1 MSARR
6 VVIRDRSRL
15 APGRPAGCA
24 EQDRQRGVTLV
35 ELLVGAAI
43 GLFLV
48 AVMGALFVGGKGGMR
63 SQNHVARLQEN
74 GRFLAD
80 TLAND
85 LRMAGFRGCRGL
97 STATLTNTLK
107 TPTALL
113 YNFAQGVWASHH
125 TGSAWSPAL
134 DAAIQSPTLTPAPNS
149 AGDVLTLRRSEGPGI
164 ALTAEMT
171 AGTDALS
178 VTAGVTVN
186 KGDWL
191 MVSDCGG
198 AAVFQATNTGPGTA
212 GSILHA
218 SSGSLTPGN
227 STADLGRA
235 YLQDALLHRLA
246 TTTYYLAPSAR
257 SGKTNLLA
265 LWSYTVPSYDGS
277 VQPQELATGVER
289 FIVRLGLDSDADGA
303 ADAYVTPD
311 AVTNWSQVVTTQV
324 ELLLASTDD
333 GVTTSAQPYVFN
345 GSSSTPTDRRLRSVV
360 SFTASVRNALR

>member
-1 MSARR
+1 MNPRLMSPPSQRQA
-6 VVIRDRSRL
+6 
-15 APGRPAGCA
+15 
-24 EQDRQRGVTLV
+24 RQRGVTLV
-35 ELLVGAAI
+35 ELMIGAAI

-48 AVMGALFVGGKGGMR
+48 AVMGALFVGGKGGLR

-85 LRMAGFRGCRGL
+85 LRMAGFRGCRG
-97 STATLTNTLK
+97 SATLTNTLK

-113 YNFAQGVWASHH
+113 YNFAQGVWASRH

-149 AGDVLTLRRSEGPGI
+149 YGDVLTIRRSEGPGI
-164 ALTAEMT
+164 ALTAEM
-171 AGTDALS
+171 GTGSDALT
-178 VTAGVTVN
+178 VTAGSTVT

-191 MVSDCGG
+191 MVSDCSG
-198 AAVFQATNTGPGTA
+198 AAVFQATNNTPGTS

-218 SSGSLTPGN
+218 TSNGFTPGN
-227 STADLGRA
+227 NTANLGRA
-235 YLQDALLHRLA
+235 FLQDALVHRLA

-257 SGKTNLLA
+257 SGKTSLRA
-265 LWSYTVPSYDGS
+265 LWSHTVPVYDGS
-277 VQPQELATGVER
+277 AQPQELVTGVER
-289 FIVRLGLDSDADGA
+289 FVVRLGLDSDADGA

-311 AVTNWSQVVTTQV
+311 AVTDWSQVVTTQV

-333 GVTTSAQPYVFN
+333 GVVTAAQPYVFN
-345 GSSSTPTDRRLRSVV
+345 GGSTTPTDRRLRSVV

>member
-1 MSARR
+1 MNPRLMSPPSQRQA
-6 VVIRDRSRL
+6 
-15 APGRPAGCA
+15 
-24 EQDRQRGVTLV
+24 RQRGVTLV
-35 ELLVGAAI
+35 ELMIGAAI

-48 AVMGALFVGGKGGMR
+48 AVMGALFVGGKGGLR

-85 LRMAGFRGCRGL
+85 LRMAGFRGCRG
-97 STATLTNTLK
+97 SATLTNTLK

-113 YNFAQGVWASHH
+113 YNFAQGVWASRH

-149 AGDVLTLRRSEGPGI
+149 YGDVLTIRRSEGPGI
-164 ALTAEMT
+164 ALTAEMSS
-171 AGTDALS
+171 GSDALT
-178 VTAGVTVN
+178 VTAGSTVT

-191 MVSDCGG
+191 MVSDCSG
-198 AAVFQATNTGPGTA
+198 AAVFQVTNNTPGTS

-218 SSGSLTPGN
+218 TSNGFTPGN
-227 STADLGRA
+227 NTANLGRA
-235 YLQDALLHRLA
+235 FLQDALVHRLA

-257 SGKTNLLA
+257 SGKTSLRA
-265 LWSYTVPSYDGS
+265 LWSHTVPVYDGS
-277 VQPQELATGVER
+277 AQPQELVTGVER
-289 FIVRLGLDSDADGA
+289 FVVRLGLDSDADGA

-311 AVTNWSQVVTTQV
+311 AVTDWSQVVTTQV

-333 GVTTSAQPYVFN
+333 GVVTAAQPYVFN
-345 GSSSTPTDRRLRSVV
+345 GSSTTPTDRRLRSVV

>member
-1 MSARR
+1 MSPPSQRQA
-6 VVIRDRSRL
+6 
-15 APGRPAGCA
+15 
-24 EQDRQRGVTLV
+24 RQRGVTLV
-35 ELLVGAAI
+35 ELMIGAAI

-48 AVMGALFVGGKGGMR
+48 AVMGALFVGGKGGLR

-85 LRMAGFRGCRGL
+85 LRMAGFRGCRG
-97 STATLTNTLK
+97 SATLTNTLK

-113 YNFAQGVWASHH
+113 YNFAQGVWASRH

-149 AGDVLTLRRSEGPGI
+149 YGDVLTIRRSEGPGI
-164 ALTAEMT
+164 ALTAEMSS
-171 AGTDALS
+171 GSDALT
-178 VTAGVTVN
+178 VTAGSTVT

-191 MVSDCGG
+191 MVSDCSG
-198 AAVFQATNTGPGTA
+198 AAVFQVTNNTPGTS

-218 SSGSLTPGN
+218 TSNGFTPGN
-227 STADLGRA
+227 NTANLGRA
-235 YLQDALLHRLA
+235 FLQDALVHRLA

-257 SGKTNLLA
+257 SGKTSLRA
-265 LWSYTVPSYDGS
+265 LWSHTVPVYDGS
-277 VQPQELATGVER
+277 AQPQELVTGVER
-289 FIVRLGLDSDADGA
+289 FVVRLGLDSDADGA

-311 AVTNWSQVVTTQV
+311 AVTDWSQVVTTQV

-333 GVTTSAQPYVFN
+333 GVVTAAQPYVFN
-345 GSSSTPTDRRLRSVV
+345 GSSTTPTDRRLRSVV